1 MDHLYDGHV
10 SLVGHVETAAIMALA
25 TKPTSVKFPCTGIAA
40 ALLLAASAWGADDTV
55 RLSYDQNRW
64 DDNYSVFNLA
74 VADQFGTISSSLAAS
89 DDPRLRPLT
98 RLDTSWGFGAPLLHV
113 PARIGDT
120 VSSSA
125 FWDQPVRMGG
135 LQLGTL
141 AVSLPDVVRPDV
153 IFAPDVF
160 AGPGA
165 AAFTSNHFID
175 RVRTVAQFQQ
185 QALENAGQANYS
197 IESGRVRED
206 FELRS
211 NDYGSWL
218 TSGTYRYGVSE
229 LTTVD
234 GQFAQLGAQQSLVG
248 LGVLEGLG
256 SLGLVSARIANSRDS
271 DSSGWIA
278 RMGYD
283 FQRENLSFALRS
295 HIQSSGYQPVGDIS
309 AVEPLRQRT
318 LASAGMDLGNLGKVS
333 IASATQTF
341 TDDSR
346 RDVLALSH
354 AMHLAGGGILS
365 TAAAYSPGQV
375 SNSAL
380 LVSLTY
386 PFDYV
391 SAPVRNLA
399 KEMDIALDRTV
410 GDALNQTRFFPTTRL
425 WQDRVGP

>member
-1 MDHLYDGHV
+1 LA
-10 SLVGHVETAAIMALA
+10 TIMAFA
-25 TKPTSVKFPCTGIAA
+25 TKPTFVKFRHGALGL
-40 ALLLAASAWGADDTV
+40 LLLAVGAHAADDAV
-55 RLSYDQNRW
+55 RLSSDPNGLN
-64 DDNYSVFNLA
+64 DNYSVFNLA
-74 VADQFGTISSSLAAS
+74 VADQFGVVSSSLAAS

-98 RLDTSWGFGAPLLHV
+98 RLDTAWGFSAPWLHI
-113 PARIGDT
+113 PTRLGDT

-135 LQLGTL
+135 LQVGTL
-141 AVSLPDVVRPDV
+141 PAVLPDVVKPDV
-153 IFAPDVF
+153 IFAPDIF
-160 AGPGA
+160 SGPGA

-185 QALENAGQANYS
+185 PSLESVGQANYS
-197 IESGRVRED
+197 LEAGRVRED

-218 TSGTYRYGVSE
+218 TSGTYRYGLSE

-248 LGVLEGLG
+248 VGVLEGLG
-256 SLGLVSARIANSRDS
+256 SLGLLSARIANSRDT

-283 FQRENLSFALRS
+283 FKRDNVSFALRS
-295 HIQSSGYQPVGDIS
+295 HIQTPGYQAVGDL
-309 AVEPLRQRT
+309 ATVEPLRQRT
-318 LASAGMDLGNLGKVS
+318 LASAGMDLGTLGKVS
-333 IASATQTF
+333 VASATQTF
-341 TDDSR
+341 ADDTR

-375 SNSAL
+375 SYSAL
-380 LVSLTY
+380 QVSFTY
-386 PFDYV
+386 PFDYI
-391 SAPVRNLA
+391 STPVRSLA

-410 GDALNQTRFFPTTRL
+410 GDALNQTRSWSTTHL
-425 WQDRVGP
+425 WQAPLAP

>member
-1 MDHLYDGHV
+1 
-10 SLVGHVETAAIMALA
+10 MAFDTRRTIL
-25 TKPTSVKFPCTGIAA
+25 KFCGGLA
-40 ALLLAASAWGADDTV
+40 ALILVARASAAEDALQ
-55 RLSYDQNRW
+55 LSYDQDRW
-64 DDNYSVFNLA
+64 SDGFSVFNLA
-74 VADQFGTISSSLAAS
+74 VADDFGTVSSSLAAS

-98 RLDTSWGFGAPLLHV
+98 RLDTSWGFSAPLVHV
-113 PARIGDT
+113 PTRLGDT

-135 LQLGTL
+135 VQIGTL
-141 AVSLPDVVRPDV
+141 PVTLPQLVKPDLML
-153 IFAPDVF
+153 APDVF

-165 AAFTSNHFID
+165 AAFTSVHFIE
-175 RVRTVAQFQQ
+175 RVQSVAQFELQSLQ
-185 QALENAGQANYS
+185 SAGQGNYS
-197 IESGRVRED
+197 LEAGRIRED

-218 TSGTYRYGVSE
+218 TSGTYRYGLTE
-229 LTTVD
+229 LTTID

-256 SLGLVSARIANSRDS
+256 PLGLLSARIANSRDS
-271 DSSGWIA
+271 ETSGWVA

-283 FQRENLSFALRS
+283 FTRDNVSFALRS
-295 HIQSSGYQPVGDIS
+295 HVQTSGYQPVGDIA

-318 LASAGMDLGNLGKVS
+318 LASAGMDLGSMGKVS

-341 TDDSR
+341 ADDTR

-354 AMHLAGGGILS
+354 AMHVAGGGIIS

-375 SNSAL
+375 SSSAL
-380 LVSLTY
+380 LVSFTY

-391 SAPVRNLA
+391 SAPVRSLA
-399 KEMDIALDRTV
+399 KEMDIALDKTV
-410 GDALNQTRFFPTTRL
+410 GDALNTNRL
-425 WQDRVGP
+425 LPVSHLWLADRSIAP

>member
-1 MDHLYDGHV
+1 MLM
-10 SLVGHVETAAIMALA
+10 ERIMALE
-25 TKPTSVKFPCTGIAA
+25 TQSQVLKFSRALA
-40 ALLLAASAWGADDTV
+40 ALLLAAAAHAADDPV
-55 RLSYDQNRW
+55 RLSYDQDRW
-64 DDNYSVFNLA
+64 TGNFSVFNLA
-74 VADQFGTISSSLAAS
+74 VADQFGTVSSSLATS

-98 RLDTSWGFGAPLLHV
+98 RLDSSWSFATPWLHV

-125 FWDQPVRMGG
+125 FWDTPVRMGG

-141 AVSLPDVVRPDV
+141 PVALPQVVKPDV
-153 IFAPDVF
+153 IVTPDIF

-185 QALENAGQANYS
+185 QSLEAPGQANYS
-197 IESGRVRED
+197 LEAGRIRED

-218 TSGTYRYGVSE
+218 TSGTYRYGISE

-234 GQFAQLGAQQSLVG
+234 GQFAQLGAQQSLFGV
-248 LGVLEGLG
+248 GVLEGLG
-256 SLGLVSARIANSRDS
+256 PLGILSARIANSHDA

-283 FQRENLSFALRS
+283 FKRDNLSFALRS
-295 HIQSSGYQPVGDIS
+295 HIQSAGYQSVGDIA
-309 AVEPLRQRT
+309 AVEPLRART
-318 LASAGMDLGNLGKVS
+318 LASAGMDLGGLGKVS

-341 TDDSR
+341 VDDSR

-354 AMHLAGGGILS
+354 AMHLAGGGIIS
-365 TAAAYSPGQV
+365 TAAAYSPGLV
-375 SNSAL
+375 SSSAL
-380 LVSLTY
+380 LVSFTY

-399 KEMDIALDRTV
+399 KEMDIALDKTV
-410 GDALNQTRFFPTTRL
+410 GDALNQTRL
-425 WQDRVGP
+425 WPSIRY